1 MSWPEK
7 KKILEVIK
15 SYRITDPIIEFQHNA
30 QLLRYFLALLWE
42 SLLKLQLDFTLWR
55 GLCTLSRKVFR
66 RCLLHYNLDNDGS
79 YDASYCN
86 LHCFTLALSSCK
98 EKSEQRFSS
107 LCFLV
112 LPLADTSDSLTWN
125 SSGFSNFGEDRQYTE
140 LPPQDTRSQWEVGV
154 LRPGSYC
161 RYMYNPLQREQR
173 EGEWNP
179 KASKGIVVQKG
190 TTTWFYGE
198 EIKLM
203 YVNFQIKV
211 LSVFLS
217 TTHLRWVWNSNVF
230 PGALLPFKPG
240 YFEFSCNCWGCWAIC
255 IRKTFCILS
264 QNHGC

>member
-1 MSWPEK
+1 M
-7 KKILEVIK
+7 
-15 SYRITDPIIEFQHNA
+15 

-42 SLLKLQLDFTLWR
+42 SLLKVQLDFTLWR
-55 GLCTLSRKVFR
+55 GLCTLSRNVFR

-79 YDASYCN
+79 YDASSCN
-86 LHCFTLALSSCK
+86 LHYFTLALSSCK
-98 EKSEQRFSS
+98 EKGEQRFSS

-161 RYMYNPLQREQR
+161 TYRYYPLQREQR

-179 KASKGIVVQKG
+179 KASKGILVRKG

-217 TTHLRWVWNSNVF
+217 TTHLSWVCNSNVF
-230 PGALLPFKPG
+230 PGALLGSSPIQAWIFLV
-240 YFEFSCNCWGCWAIC
+240 FSQLL
-255 IRKTFCILS
+255 KLLS
-264 QNHGC
+264 NLYSENLLYSVLKSRPLTLTLSIALGVFVAFLSRSEELG